1 MSEVC
6 DYSRWERVVLG
17 DGNDGKPNAQV
28 VALIGASPGSRL
40 GRASRQITLWHT
52 GAVIGWPNLEGSV

>member
-1 MSEVC
+1 M
-6 DYSRWERVVLG
+6 LG